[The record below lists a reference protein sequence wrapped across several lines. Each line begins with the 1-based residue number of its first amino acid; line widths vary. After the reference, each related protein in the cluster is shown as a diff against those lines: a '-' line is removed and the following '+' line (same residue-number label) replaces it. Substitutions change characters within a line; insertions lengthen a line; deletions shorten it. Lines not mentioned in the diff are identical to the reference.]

1 MWLSSL
7 FWGRVVFILFKGE
20 GGGALLIQA
29 FKYSN
34 LNIINYLIKWKE
46 N

>member
-7 FWGRVVFILFKGE
+7 FLGRVVFILFK

>member
-1 MWLSSL
+1 MIIFFVGGGLCLSYL
-7 FWGRVVFILFKGE
+7 K

>member
-1 MWLSSL
+1 M
-7 FWGRVVFILFKGE
+7 FILFKVG

-34 LNIINYLIKWKE
+34 LNIINYLIK
-46 N
+46 